1 MNKELI
7 EKIKGMAIS
16 REQRQSAEGLR
27 LTCMNERNRV
37 IKEVIKLIES
47 YKPEE
52 LGRPDEEGWWFLVFE
67 NGKIFD
73 CVQVVESDIGEFE
86 VMVNDF
92 YVPVTDNAYSCFK
105 WINAN
110 AQKVRG
116 NDGI

>member
-1 MNKELI
+1 MYKELI
-7 EKIKGMAIS
+7 EKIKGMVIS
-16 REQRQSAEGLR
+16 EEQRQSAAGHR

-37 IKEVIKLIES
+37 IAEVLELIKE
-47 YKPEE
+47 YKPES
-52 LGRPDEEGWWFLVFE
+52 LDRPDSEGWWFLVFE

-110 AQKVRG
+110 APESEIK
-116 NDGI
+116 